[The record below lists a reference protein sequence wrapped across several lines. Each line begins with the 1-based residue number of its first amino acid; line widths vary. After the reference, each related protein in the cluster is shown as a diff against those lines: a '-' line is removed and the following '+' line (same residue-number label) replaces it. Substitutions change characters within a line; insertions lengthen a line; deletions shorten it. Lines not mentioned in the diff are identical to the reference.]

1 MGGLLTSVILIEAGK
16 VTLQVMGIHG
26 FQKAL
31 ANSLALLLLAHTH
44 LVPPVRSAT
53 HATPSPSLPQDDPSL
68 LAIGAAGH
76 LGNPGRQTYV
86 SAGREVVRLMTT
98 TGAKY
103 LLARLE
109 RQYLTDQGKLAD
121 AMPDWS
127 SKSVTERG

>member
-1 MGGLLTSVILIEAGK
+1 
-16 VTLQVMGIHG
+16 
-26 FQKAL
+26 
-31 ANSLALLLLAHTH
+31 
-44 LVPPVRSAT
+44 
-53 HATPSPSLPQDDPSL
+53 
-68 LAIGAAGH
+68 
-76 LGNPGRQTYV
+76 
-86 SAGREVVRLMTT
+86 MTT